1 MDALERPA
9 KGNQFLIMTLLTFHT
24 QEAIFKAYKLN
35 KHYIYPSMSVF
46 EAKGE
51 VKMKNIAVVG
61 ASGMLG
67 KPVVKALL
75 AEGFTVTVIG
85 RELNRLKAIFT
96 ENNVIH
102 RQADV
107 LSTRSLKQALL
118 DVDAVQINLAGNSPK
133 SCYENQ
139 VEGTRNILYVAKEL
153 AIKRITYLSGTTSI
167 KENSWHYDT
176 DAKLKAEQLIKQ
188 SKIEYLIFC
197 PSWFMETMPLF
208 VDKGR
213 ATVFGK
219 TTQPIRWIAA
229 SDYAQMVATSYQQD
243 KVLNQRLYIHGPQ
256 AIDMYTALQAYCKKN
271 STIKLGRMPYWFG
284 NLIAKITKDPMIKDA
299 RMLLV
304 FAVLNV

>member
-1 MDALERPA
+1 
-9 KGNQFLIMTLLTFHT
+9 
-24 QEAIFKAYKLN
+24 
-35 KHYIYPSMSVF
+35 
-46 EAKGE
+46 
-51 VKMKNIAVVG
+51 MKNIAVVG

-118 DVDAVQINLAGNSPK
+118 DVDAVHINLAGNSPK

-188 SKIEYLIFC
+188 SQIEYLIFC

-299 RMLLV
+299 VALLKYYEIV
-304 FAVLNV
+304 GEQGDPTVADNCFGKPQITIEQWVKSC